1 MYYSRMPKMTLA
13 ASNPPAPQVIAPGTS
28 NAQIIDLWV
37 HGKSKNTADLYRR
50 VAKLLLTIIDKPLQ
64 WLTLQDFQS
73 FSDTLE
79 GKELSPSSRRTYISV
94 VKSLLSF
101 AHRTGLIPVNAAT
114 ALTTPKPKDTLSQKI
129 LSELE
134 VMMMIALEPCDRN
147 KLILKTF
154 YYAGLRASELC
165 DLNWEDL
172 TPNGEN
178 GQLLIYGKG
187 DKTRV
192 VLLPKTLYMEIVNS
206 REDAGNS
213 EPIFRSRKATNGG
226 RLHRGSVT
234 HLVKEAAK
242 RAGISE
248 KTSAHWLRHCHASH
262 ALDRGAPIHLV
273 SQSLGHASVA
283 TTSKYLHAKPN
294 DSSGLYLIT

>member
-1 MYYSRMPKMTLA
+1 
-13 ASNPPAPQVIAPGTS
+13 
-28 NAQIIDLWV
+28 
-37 HGKSKNTADLYRR
+37 
-50 VAKLLLTIIDKPLQ
+50 
-64 WLTLQDFQS
+64 
-73 FSDTLE
+73 
-79 GKELSPSSRRTYISV
+79 

-101 AHRTGLIPVNAAT
+101 AHRTGLIPVNAA
-114 ALTTPKPKDTLSQKI
+114 AAVVTPKPKDTLSQKI

-134 VMMMIALEPCDRN
+134 VLTMIALEPCDRN

-154 YYAGLRASELC
+154 YYAGLRVSELC
-165 DLNWEDL
+165 GLNWEDL
-172 TPNGEN
+172 TPNGES

-187 DKTRV
+187 GKTRV
-192 VLLPKTLYMEIVNS
+192 VLLPASLYREILKS

-213 EPIFRSRKATNGG
+213 EPIFRSRKTTNGG
-226 RLHRGSVT
+226 RLHRISVT

-262 ALDRGAPIHLV
+262 ALNRGAPIHLL
-273 SQSLGHASVA
+273 SQTLGHASVA

-294 DSSGLYLIT
+294 DSSGLYLVM

>member
-1 MYYSRMPKMTLA
+1 MPNMTLA
-13 ASNPPAPQVIAPGTS
+13 ISFPPVPQVIAPGTAT
-28 NAQIIDLWV
+28 AQLIDLWT
-37 HGKSKNTADLYRR
+37 HGKSKNTAAPSRR
-50 VAKLLLTIIDKPLQ
+50 VAPLFLATIDKPIQ
-64 WLTLQDFQS
+64 WLTLQDCQGFA
-73 FSDTLE
+73 DTLE

-101 AHRTGLIPVNAAT
+101 AHRTGLIPVNAAA

-154 YYAGLRASELC
+154 YYAGLRVSELC
-165 DLNWEDL
+165 GLNWEDL
-172 TPNGEN
+172 TPNGES

-187 DKTRV
+187 GKTRV
-192 VLLPKTLYMEIVNS
+192 VLLPASLYRDILNS
-206 REDAGNS
+206 RSSGGNS
-213 EPIFRSRKATNGG
+213 EPIFRSRKITNGG
-226 RLHRGSVT
+226 RLHRVSAT

-262 ALDRGAPIHLV
+262 ALNRGAPIHLL
-273 SQSLGHASVA
+273 SQTLGHASVA

-294 DSSGLYLIT
+294 DSSGLYLM

>member
-1 MYYSRMPKMTLA
+1 MPKMTLA
-13 ASNPPAPQVIAPGTS
+13 VSNPPAPQVIAPGT
-28 NAQIIDLWV
+28 ATDQLIDLWV
-37 HGKSKNTADLYRR
+37 HGKSKNTAMLYRR
-50 VAKLLLTIIDKPLQ
+50 VAKLLLTLIDKPLQ
-64 WLTLQDFQS
+64 WLTLQDFES

-79 GKELSPSSRRTYISV
+79 ERALSSSSRRTYISV

-101 AHRTGLIPVNAAT
+101 AHRTGLIPVNAAA

-154 YYAGLRASELC
+154 YYAGLRVSELC
-165 DLNWEDL
+165 GLNWEDL
-172 TPNGEN
+172 TPNGES

-187 DKTRV
+187 GKTRV
-192 VLLPKTLYMEIVNS
+192 VLLPKTLYIEIVNS
-206 REDAGNS
+206 RGDAGNS
-213 EPIFRSRKATNGG
+213 EPIFRSRKATNGD
-226 RLHRGSVT
+226 RLHRVSVT
-234 HLVKEAAK
+234 HLVKEAAI

-262 ALDRGAPIHLV
+262 ALNRGAPIHLL
-273 SQSLGHASVA
+273 SQTLGHASVA

-294 DSSGLYLIT
+294 DSSGLYLM

>member
-1 MYYSRMPKMTLA
+1 MTLA
-13 ASNPPAPQVIAPGTS
+13 VSNPPAPQVIAPGT
-28 NAQIIDLWV
+28 ATDQLIDLWV
-37 HGKSKNTADLYRR
+37 HGKSKNTAMLYRR
-50 VAKLLLTIIDKPLQ
+50 VAKLLLTIDKPLQ

-101 AHRTGLIPVNAAT
+101 AHRTGLIPVNAAA

-154 YYAGLRASELC
+154 YYAGLRVSELC
-165 DLNWEDL
+165 GLNWEDL
-172 TPNGEN
+172 TRNGES

-187 DKTRV
+187 SKTRV
-192 VLLPKTLYMEIVNS
+192 VLLPASLYREILNS
-206 REDAGNS
+206 RSDAGNS
-213 EPIFRSRKATNGG
+213 EPIFRSRKTTNGG
-226 RLHRGSVT
+226 RLHRVSAT

-262 ALDRGAPIHLV
+262 ALNRGAPIHLL
-273 SQSLGHASVA
+273 SQTLGHASVA

-294 DSSGLYLIT
+294 DSSGLYLATYTNS

>member
-1 MYYSRMPKMTLA
+1 LDR
-13 ASNPPAPQVIAPGTS
+13 
-28 NAQIIDLWV
+28 
-37 HGKSKNTADLYRR
+37 KSTEYAFICILFLVDSIVRHNIRKCC
-50 VAKLLLTIIDKPLQ
+50 
-64 WLTLQDFQS
+64 
-73 FSDTLE
+73 
-79 GKELSPSSRRTYISV
+79 ISV
-94 VKSLLSF
+94 VKSLQSF
-101 AHRTGLIPVNAAT
+101 GHHPGLIQVNAAA
-114 ALTTPKPKDTLSQKI
+114 ALVTPKPKDSLSQKI

-134 VMMMIALEPCDRN
+134 VLTMIALEPCERN

-172 TPNGEN
+172 TPNDEN

-187 DKTRV
+187 SKTRV
-192 VLLPKTLYMEIVNS
+192 VLLPASLYLAILNS
-206 REDAGNS
+206 RGDAGNS

-226 RLHRGSVT
+226 RLHRISVT

-262 ALDRGAPIHLV
+262 ALNRGAPIESVKLWV
-273 SQSLGHASVA
+273 MRQLSQPASICTRNLTIPVGGV
-283 TTSKYLHAKPN
+283 TTRKKPRPGK
-294 DSSGLYLIT
+294 D

>member
-1 MYYSRMPKMTLA
+1 MTLA
-13 ASNPPAPQVIAPGTS
+13 VSNQPAPQVIAPGTPT
-28 NAQIIDLWV
+28 AQLLDLWT
-37 HGKSKNTADLYRR
+37 HGKSKNTAALYRR
-50 VAKLLLTIIDKPLQ
+50 VANLLLTTTDKPLQ
-64 WLTLQDFQS
+64 WLTLQDFQR
-73 FSDTLE
+73 FADTLE

-101 AHRTGLIPVNAAT
+101 AHRTGLIPVNAA
-114 ALTTPKPKDTLSQKI
+114 AAVVTPKPKDTLSQKI

-134 VMMMIALEPCDRN
+134 VMTMIALEPCDRN

-172 TPNGEN
+172 TPNGES

-187 DKTRV
+187 GKTRV
-192 VLLPKTLYMEIVNS
+192 VLLPASLYLALLNS
-206 REDAGNS
+206 RGDAGNS
-213 EPIFRSRKATNGG
+213 EPIFRSRKVANGG
-226 RLHRGSVT
+226 RLHRVSVT

-262 ALDRGAPIHLV
+262 ALNRGGTD
-273 SQSLGHASVA
+273 SLAESNFGHASVA

-294 DSSGLYLIT
+294 DSSGLYLM